1 MSVDRRTPDL
11 SGYPDL
17 VVVYLGMRVRK
28 PRGIRMLL
36 GIGPQ
41 IEKAWQAWPDGL
53 LAHERVIWSLL
64 PPHLA

>member
-28 PRGIRMLL
+28 PKGIRMLL
-36 GIGPQ
+36 GIGAQ
-41 IEKAWQAWPDGL
+41 IEQAWQAWPDGL
-53 LAHERVIWSLL
+53 LAHERDRDTTLF
-64 PPHLA
+64 